1 MLSSATISVD
11 LDHPVKLAKDEV
23 EFTVTGVS
31 DAGYSIGEVT
41 AGDLFGVIRIKPE
54 YQDTHHLLKL
64 EISMENLSD
73 ESVALGAGNLRA
85 RDEEGDTLDF
95 GGFCPTD
102 TMCGSRLVIE
112 VKAGDTITDVGFVF
126 AAPNELEQFTV
137 ELLGCRAWE
146 DIKTP

>member
-1 MLSSATISVD
+1 LT
-11 LDHPVKLAKDEV
+11 KDEV

-31 DAGYSIGEVT
+31 DAGDSIGEVT
-41 AGDLFGVIRIKPE
+41 AGDLLGVIQIKPE
-54 YQDTHHLLKL
+54 YQGTHYLLKL

-85 RDEEGDTLDF
+85 RDEEGDTLQF

-112 VKAGDTITDVGFVF
+112 TKAGDTVTDVGFVF
-126 AAPNELEQFTV
+126 VAPNELQELTV
-137 ELLGCRAWE
+137 DFLGCPAWA